1 MSLRKPPTMTPA
13 RIEANRRNAR
23 KSTGPRTTRGKA
35 QARLNGLGK
44 GPRSRFY
51 HDFMMLLME
60 TPPDELDRT
69 AREILT
75 PEEANSR
82 LFKGL
87 LRMIHQADFALVMEL
102 RRARG
107 FGTPRGEDVC
117 DERSRNVTEN
127 KRRLPRDRGMFLKN
141 NEVSPFA
148 WDIHEKKMVTG

>member
-13 RIEANRRNAR
+13 RLEANRRNAR

-35 QARLNGLGK
+35 QARLNGLGR

-60 TPPDELDRT
+60 TPPDEVERT

-75 PEEANSR
+75 PEEADSR

-87 LRMIHQADFALVMEL
+87 LRMIHQADLSLVMEL
-102 RRARG
+102 RRAHGLGSPGRKA
-107 FGTPRGEDVC
+107 FATNEA
-117 DERSRNVTEN
+117 
-127 KRRLPRDRGMFLKN
+127 GM
-141 NEVSPFA
+141 
-148 WDIHEKKMVTG
+148 

>member
-1 MSLRKPPTMTPA
+1 MSLRKSPTLTPA
-13 RIEANRRNAR
+13 RMEANRRNAR

-35 QARLNGLGK
+35 QARLNGLGN

-75 PEEANSR
+75 PKEAGSR

-87 LRMIHQADFALVMEL
+87 VRMIHQADCALVMEL
-102 RRARG
+102 RRAYRMG
-107 FGTPRGEDVC
+107 GLAGERDC
-117 DERSRNVTEN
+117 DKRSRNVI
-127 KRRLPRDRGMFLKN
+127 D
-141 NEVSPFA
+141 NER
-148 WDIHEKKMVTG
+148 

>member
-1 MSLRKPPTMTPA
+1 MSLRKSPPMTPA

-60 TPPDELDRT
+60 TPPDELERT

-75 PEEANSR
+75 PQEADSR

-87 LRMIHQADFALVMEL
+87 IRMIHQADSELVMEL
-102 RRARG
+102 RRAY
-107 FGTPRGEDVC
+107 
-117 DERSRNVTEN
+117 
-127 KRRLPRDRGMFLKN
+127 RLG
-141 NEVSPFA
+141 
-148 WDIHEKKMVTG
+148 